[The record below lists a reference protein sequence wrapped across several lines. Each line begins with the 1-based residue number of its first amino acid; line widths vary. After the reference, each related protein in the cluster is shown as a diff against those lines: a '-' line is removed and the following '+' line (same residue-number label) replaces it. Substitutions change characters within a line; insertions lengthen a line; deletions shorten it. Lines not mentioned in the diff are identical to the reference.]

1 MLCNPQFSRRSAPQ
15 SGYMLLMLMLVV
27 TLLAIAAAA
36 IVPTMAFQIRRDRE
50 EELIHRGVQYSR
62 AIRRYV
68 KKFGR
73 YPTRLEELENTNNL
87 RFLRRKYKDP
97 ISGKDFKLL
106 HLGEVQVN
114 FGAGVAGANSP
125 GANPGVPTL
134 GGAAQI
140 GFTGAQGRQAST
152 VAMPQTSGVDPASTA
167 DAASQPE
174 KKTSDVK
181 LSSQVFGGGPIVGVV
196 STSKDSSIREF
207 NKKKH
212 YDQWQFIYDPST
224 DRGGL
229 LNTPMQPPLQGA
241 VQNIQ
246 TGPAG
251 AIPGQPQQQQPQP
264 VQQPQAEQP
273 QADQPQ

>member
-1 MLCNPQFSRRSAPQ
+1 
-15 SGYMLLMLMLVV
+15 MLLMLMLVV

-87 RFLRRKYKDP
+87 RFLRRQYKDP
-97 ISGKDFKLL
+97 ISGKNFKLL
-106 HLGEVQVN
+106 HLGEVQMS
-114 FGAGVAGANSP
+114 AN
-125 GANPGVPTL
+125 T
-134 GGAAQI
+134 
-140 GFTGAQGRQAST
+140 
-152 VAMPQTSGVDPASTA
+152 
-167 DAASQPE
+167 SQPE
-174 KKTSDVK
+174 KNTSDVK

-241 VQNIQ
+241 TQNLQ
-246 TGPAG
+246 PGAAG
-251 AIPGQPQQQQPQP
+251 GTPTQPQQQPQP
-264 VQQPQAEQP
+264 LPQPQAEQP
-273 QADQPQ
+273 QAEPPQ

>member
-1 MLCNPQFSRRSAPQ
+1 
-15 SGYMLLMLMLVV
+15 MLLMLMLVV

-87 RFLRRKYKDP
+87 RFLRRQYKDP
-97 ISGKDFKLL
+97 ISGKNFKVL
-106 HLGEVQVN
+106 HLGEVQMN
-114 FGAGVAGANSP
+114 FGAGMAGATSP

-134 GGAAQI
+134 GGVAAI
-140 GFTGAQGRQAST
+140 GLTGAQGGQPSA
-152 VAMPQTSGVDPASTA
+152 AGMAQTSGTDPASTG
-167 DAASQPE
+167 DGSSQTE
-174 KKTSDVK
+174 KSTGDVK

-196 STSKDSSIREF
+196 STSKDSTIREF

-241 VQNIQ
+241 TQNLQ
-246 TGPAG
+246 SGAAG
-251 AIPGQPQQQQPQP
+251 STPTQPQQQPQP
-264 VQQPQAEQP
+264 AQQPPAEQP
-273 QADQPQ
+273 Q

>member
-1 MLCNPQFSRRSAPQ
+1 
-15 SGYMLLMLMLVV
+15 MLLMLMLVV

-87 RFLRRKYKDP
+87 RFLRRQYKDP

-106 HLGEVQVN
+106 HLGEVRVN
-114 FGAGVAGANSP
+114 FGAGVAGATSP

-174 KKTSDVK
+174 KNTSDVK

-251 AIPGQPQQQQPQP
+251 AIPAQPQQQQPQP

-273 QADQPQ
+273 QADQPQADQPQ

>member
-1 MLCNPQFSRRSAPQ
+1 MFVNRRFSRRSSPRSQ
-15 SGYMLLMLMLVV
+15 SGYILRMLMLVV

-87 RFLRRKYKDP
+87 RFLRRQYKDP
-97 ISGKDFKLL
+97 ISGKNFKLL
-106 HLGEVQVN
+106 HLGEVQMN
-114 FGAGVAGANSP
+114 FGAGVAGATSP

-134 GGAAQI
+134 GGVAPIGLAGAQSSQPSTAGMPQPAARV
-140 GFTGAQGRQAST
+140 GLSTGAIT
-152 VAMPQTSGVDPASTA
+152 T
-167 DAASQPE
+167 SQPGKQRTE
-174 KKTSDVK
+174 VK

-229 LNTPMQPPLQGA
+229 LNTPMQPPL
-241 VQNIQ
+241 
-246 TGPAG
+246 
-251 AIPGQPQQQQPQP
+251 
-264 VQQPQAEQP
+264 
-273 QADQPQ
+273 